1 MFRIISYN
9 FAIAIEALVQN
20 KTRAFLT
27 SLGIICGVASVIA
40 MLAIGKGAQVTI
52 MEKMK
57 LLGTNNIIIT
67 PINIKDKKSNK
78 KDNEEKDKEKKD
90 QAKRFTPGLTLK
102 DARSIQ
108 SVIPNISA
116 VSPEILV
123 ETLSLRNGFKKHINL
138 VGITPDYFKL
148 NPFDFIEG
156 ANFTKIHLDN
166 SAPVCIIGSSIRAK
180 LFALDNPIG
189 QKIKCGHNWL
199 TVVGVLKNKLIT
211 KDNIKN
217 LGIRNYNDDIY
228 IPITTM
234 LLRYINRSLITKK
247 DISGGSGYGNY
258 VVIING
264 KIPEQDNNYHQLD
277 KIIVQVKDNKY
288 IKKTAEII
296 NRMLKRRHNNIM
308 DYKISIPELL
318 LQQEQNTRRIFN
330 IVLGAIASISLLVG
344 GIGIMNIMLA
354 SVLERTREI
363 GVRRAVGAKQ
373 HDILVQFLIE
383 AVTISLSGGII
394 GIITGIGLS
403 YGISY
408 ATNIIT
414 VISGL
419 SVFVSFIVSISVGL
433 IFGIAPARKASF
445 EDPILLLRYE

>member
-9 FAIAIEALVQN
+9 FSIAIEALVQN

-40 MLAIGKGAQVTI
+40 MLAIGKGAQTAI
-52 MEKMK
+52 IDKMK
-57 LLGTNNIIIT
+57 LLGTNNIIIK
-67 PINIKDKKSNK
+67 PINIKDKENNSKN
-78 KDNEEKDKEKKD
+78 NEEKDKEKKD

-102 DARSIQ
+102 DAKSIK

-123 ETLSLRNGFKKHINL
+123 ETLSMRNGFSKHINL
-138 VGITPDYFKL
+138 VGITPDYFKI
-148 NPFDFIEG
+148 NPTIFIAG
-156 ANFTKIHLDN
+156 DNFSKIQMDKSL
-166 SAPVCIIGSSIRAK
+166 PICIIGSSTSSK

-189 QKIKCGHNWL
+189 KKIKCGKNWL

-217 LGIRNYNDDIY
+217 LGIRNYNEDIY
-228 IPITTM
+228 IPISTM
-234 LLRYINRSLITKK
+234 LLRYVNRALVTKN
-247 DISGGSGYGNY
+247 DIGGSTYGV
-258 VVIING
+258 VVIYNNL
-264 KIPEQDNNYHQLD
+264 KKNDNNYHQLD
-277 KIIVQVKDNKY
+277 RIIVQVKDNKY
-288 IKKTAEII
+288 IKATAEII
-296 NRMLKRRHNNIM
+296 ARMLKRRHNNVQ

-318 LQQEQNTRRIFN
+318 LQQEQSTRRIFN

-373 HDILVQFLIE
+373 HDILIQFLIE
-383 AVTISLSGGII
+383 AVTISLSGGIVGVI
-394 GIITGIGLS
+394 LGIVLS
-403 YGISY
+403 Y
-408 ATNIIT
+408 AIT
-414 VISGL
+414 YSTDIVTVVSGL

-433 IFGIAPARKASF
+433 VFGIAPARKASF

>member
-20 KTRAFLT
+20 KTRALLT

-40 MLAIGKGAQVTI
+40 MLAIGKGAQVAI

-78 KDNEEKDKEKKD
+78 KNNEEKDKEKKE
-90 QAKRFTPGLTLK
+90 QAQRYTPGLTLK

-108 SVIPNISA
+108 SVIPDINA

-123 ETLSLRNGFKKHINL
+123 ETLALRNGFNKHINL
-138 VGITPDYFKL
+138 VGIAPDYFKL
-148 NPFDFIEG
+148 NPFEFIG
-156 ANFTKIHLDN
+156 GDNFTKIHVDK
-166 SAPVCIIGSSIRAK
+166 SEPVCIIGSSIRAK

-189 QKIKCGHNWL
+189 KKLKCGQNWL
-199 TVVGVLKNKLIT
+199 TVVGVLKNKHIT

-234 LLRYINRSLITKK
+234 LLRYINRSLVTKK
-247 DISGGSGYGNY
+247 DIGASGYGNY
-258 VVIING
+258 TVIING
-264 KIPEQDNNYHQLD
+264 KVPEVDNNYHQLD

-288 IKKTAEII
+288 IKTTAEII

-308 DYKISIPELL
+308 DFKISIPELL
-318 LQQEQNTRRIFN
+318 LQQEQSTRKIFN

-394 GIITGIGLS
+394 GIIAGIGLS
-403 YGISY
+403 YAISY
-408 ATNIIT
+408 TTDIIT

-433 IFGIAPARKASF
+433 IFGITPARKASF